1 MESKNISIPPLHIKL
16 GLIKNFV
23 KKLDRNGLAFKY
35 LVTKFPKISEAKI
48 KEGVFVGPQI
58 RQLHQDEI
66 FEHLLNDVD
75 KEAWISFREVVNN
88 FLGNKRAENYVDLVT
103 NLLSSYHKMGCN
115 MSLKLHFL
123 HSNLN
128 CFPESCG
135 KVSDEHQQISL
146 IEKRYQGK
154 WSARMLA
161 DYCWTVIR
169 DATQLDYKREA
180 KRKHI

>member
-1 MESKNISIPPLHIKL
+1 MHLPYPDIFIIA
-16 GLIKNFV
+16 
-23 KKLDRNGLAFKY
+23 R
-35 LVTKFPKISEAKI
+35 SE
-48 KEGVFVGPQI
+48 
-58 RQLHQDEI
+58 
-66 FEHLLNDVD
+66 
-75 KEAWISFREVVNN
+75 
-88 FLGNKRAENYVDLVT
+88 RAENYVDLVT

-123 HSNLN
+123 HSHLN

-135 KVSDEHQQISL
+135 KVSDEHGERFHQQTSL